1 MWKTCRATPPR
12 TSPTKSPRLIAS
24 MWAAAT
30 RSFSCRSCAAPVPT
44 GPSSIRC
51 APARRISA
59 SPQARSSR
67 HSTSAT
73 SSSWTA
79 RTKPPISPITQD
91 WAWLIS
97 TWSPTIMQRPWVT
110 PHNAFSTGMVPISV
124 SSLLYQPA
132 GPARQGWQ
140 NPVAV
145 MMRIVGPSPI
155 RHRRGVSGLI
165 CLSSG
170 INHTAMW
177 LGTSPNVNTCVHQHG
192 KICRNR
198 PAHEMPAGPIRHLS
212 AVPGQAWP

>member
-1 MWKTCRATPPR
+1 
-12 TSPTKSPRLIAS
+12 

-97 TWSPTIMQRPWVT
+97 TWSPPSCSGHGSRRTTHSRPVWCRSQSQ
-110 PHNAFSTGMVPISV
+110 AS
-124 SSLLYQPA
+124 YQPA